1 MNEQKQDALE
11 RLWDLTVHA
20 LLERIETG
28 AATSQ
33 DLNIARQMLK
43 DHGVNVSD
51 VDASPIGD
59 LSSVLPF
66 ITPQTND
73 LDHLESYGQ

>member
-1 MNEQKQDALE
+1 MNKQKQVLLE
-11 RLWDLTVHA
+11 RLWDLTVLA

-28 AATSQ
+28 EATAQ

-51 VDASPIGD
+51 VDASPLGD

-66 ITPQTND
+66 VKPQTND